1 MDAPQQSAT
10 PRLSVQ
16 DVQRLH
22 RLLEGD
28 PRVEQMILDFIRAKY
43 GAKGLFYIPK
53 PVAEQI
59 FQRPGDFLR
68 SVKQHCEPK
77 LFY

>member
-1 MDAPQQSAT
+1 MDASQQSAT

-28 PRVEQMILDFIRAKY
+28 PRVEQMILDFILAKY
-43 GAKGLFYIPK
+43 GAKSLFYIPK
-53 PVAEQI
+53 AVADQI

-68 SVKQHCEPK
+68 AVKQHCEPE
-77 LFY
+77 LF

>member
-1 MDAPQQSAT
+1 MDAAQQSAT

-28 PRVEQMILDFIRAKY
+28 PRVEQMILDFILAKY
-43 GAKGLFYIPK
+43 GAKGLW
-53 PVAEQI
+53 
-59 FQRPGDFLR
+59 FLDVFSGYNMGSQVFR
-68 SVKQHCEPK
+68 RQSITLLSCIS
-77 LFY
+77 